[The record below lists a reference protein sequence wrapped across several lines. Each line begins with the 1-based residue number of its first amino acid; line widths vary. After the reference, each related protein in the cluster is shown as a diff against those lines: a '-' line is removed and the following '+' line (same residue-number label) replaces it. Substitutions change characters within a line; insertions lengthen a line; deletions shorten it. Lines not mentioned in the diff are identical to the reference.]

1 MAKPRFNKTD
11 TELRKILGIHT
22 GEPTAEEWAQLKA
35 DAQEKA
41 IELELHSLRNFSRTA
56 ACRGFTREQ
65 WVTKIEANLEWQ
77 RSNRLAALDRFMSE
91 TPI

>member
-22 GEPTAEEWAQLKA
+22 EEPTAEEWAQLKA
-35 DAQEKA
+35 DAQDKA
-41 IELELHSLRNFSRTA
+41 IERELHSLRNLSRTA

-91 TPI
+91 TPV